1 MTSFAPPKVTHEL
14 RDETQRREAHA
25 FLGLLTDDGS
35 DWWRGWNRDLEHYCP
50 GMRLV
55 FAPDPCPVEAVA
67 LGARPGRWG
76 IMVPSML
83 GGPVSVKA
91 FAGPNDEH
99 VEPGTWV
106 FDMLRSH
113 DWGDPRVVRD
123 RQRAQEEA
131 DRAAQRRREREREAF
146 DEDCLERFLAVSRA
160 QVSMSTDSPWSQSHA
175 GRRGARS

>member
-1 MTSFAPPKVTHEL
+1 MTSFAPPKVAAAL
-14 RDETQRREAHA
+14 RDETVRREAHA

-35 DWWRGWNRDLEHYCP
+35 AWWREFNRDLEHFCP

-55 FAPDPCPVEAVA
+55 FCPDPCPVEAVA

-76 IMVPSML
+76 VMVPSMH

-113 DWGDPRVVRD
+113 DWGDPRVMRD
-123 RQRAQEEA
+123 RERAQEEA
-131 DRAAQRRREREREAF
+131 ARAADRRRERERQER
-146 DEDCLERFLAVSRA
+146 DEDVLERYLAVSRA
-160 QVSMSTDSPWSQSHA
+160 QVSMSRDVPWSQNAA
-175 GRRGARS
+175 GRRGTRR